1 MAESAVELKGSRILV
16 VDDTPA
22 NLKLMSRA
30 MAGAGYEAMVASSGE
45 VALQLAE
52 RFVPDLV
59 LLDVTMPGL
68 DGFEVCRRLKQH
80 ETTRAIPVIF
90 LTARDD
96 TADLVEGF
104 RAGGV
109 DYVTKPFQK
118 EEVLV
123 RIQTHLEKAAL
134 VRALAEKNAAL
145 EDHARQLAEK
155 NRALEEEMARRET
168 LTKERDAL
176 AGRLE
181 DLSQQQIAQ
190 QGGSLVG
197 QSLAVTAMLE
207 EIALLQQ
214 AHTVSV
220 LITGESGTGKEVV
233 ARAVHYG
240 GSRARGPFVAVN
252 CPAIPRELAESS
264 FFGHLRGAFTGAHE
278 ARRGYFEQADGGT
291 LFLDEIGD
299 LPLELQAKLL
309 RTLETGRV
317 TPLGSSQER
326 VVDVRI
332 LAATNQE
339 LTTLIAQ
346 DRFRE
351 DLYFRLAGF
360 TVAVPPLRN
369 RREDLPL
376 LVDHFLGR
384 YGAEMG
390 REPAGMSREALAM
403 LEGHEFPGNVRELK
417 NLVEYALIRSRGAL
431 VRPEHLRFVEFR
443 PGAEPAR
450 APAPPPAS
458 VAGHP
463 ANDEEQ
469 ILAYVRQHGSI
480 GNTECRDLLAVSPER
495 ASYLL
500 KKLNAQG
507 LLEQEGA
514 RRWSRYRLPLG
525 SA

>member
-1 MAESAVELKGSRILV
+1 MAEPEVEPKGWRILV
-16 VDDTPA
+16 VDDTAA
-22 NLKLMSRA
+22 NLKLMSRTL
-30 MAGAGYEAMVASSGE
+30 AGAGYEAMVASSGE

-59 LLDVTMPGL
+59 LLDVTMSGL
-68 DGFEVCRRLKQH
+68 DGFSVCRRLKQI
-80 ETTRAIPVIF
+80 EATRAIPVIF
-90 LTARDD
+90 LTARED
-96 TADLVEGF
+96 TADLLEGF

-109 DYVTKPFQK
+109 DYVIKPFQK

-134 VRALAEKNAAL
+134 VRTLAEKNAAL
-145 EDHARQLAEK
+145 ETRTRE
-155 NRALEEEMARRET
+155 LEEEIARRQA
-168 LTKERDAL
+168 LTQERDAL
-176 AGRLE
+176 VGRLE

-197 QSLAVTAMLE
+197 QSLAVAAMQE

-233 ARAVHYG
+233 ARAIHYG
-240 GSRARGPFVAVN
+240 GTRARGPFVAVN
-252 CPAIPRELAESS
+252 CAAIPRELAESS

-299 LPLELQAKLL
+299 LPPELQAKLL
-309 RTLETGRV
+309 RTLETGTV
-317 TPLGSSQER
+317 TPLGGSQER
-326 VVDVRI
+326 AVDARI

-360 TVAVPPLRN
+360 TVAMPPLRS
-369 RREDLPL
+369 RREDIPL
-376 LVDHFLGR
+376 LVDHFLRR

-390 REPAGMSREALAM
+390 REPAGLSREALAV
-403 LEGHEFPGNVRELK
+403 LEAHEFPGNVRELK

-431 VRPEHLRFVEFR
+431 IRPEHLRFVDYHPAAGPVPS
-443 PGAEPAR
+443 PGPL
-450 APAPPPAS
+450 PAPS
-458 VAGHP
+458 SGLP
-463 ANDEEQ
+463 ANDEER
-469 ILAYVRQHGSI
+469 ILAFVRQHGSI
-480 GNTECRDLLAVSPER
+480 GNSECRDLLAVSPEQ
-495 ASYLL
+495 AKYLL
-500 KKLNAQG
+500 RKLSAQG
-507 LLEQEGA
+507 ALELEGTG
-514 RRWSRYRLPLG
+514 RWRRYRLPPT
-525 SA
+525 